1 VRRYSRLRVNLSA
14 APLALP
20 RAYNLASMG
29 CAELAALRR
38 EATTVFKDLSLCRR
52 RARQHAAAMNNDI
65 RVASALVRR
74 GDFEAY
80 LQRRLARSAARIES
94 HLVAHGCQA

>member
-1 VRRYSRLRVNLSA
+1 
-14 APLALP
+14 
-20 RAYNLASMG
+20 MG

-38 EATTVFKDLSLCRR
+38 EATAVFRHLALRR
-52 RARQHAAAMNNDI
+52 RHAREYAAANFRSVSGPM
-65 RVASALVRR
+65 RG

-80 LQRRLARSAARIES
+80 LQRRLARGTARIES